1 MKKEMMNPHLNS
13 ASEVLQPAAFAF
25 RFFKSTTGFFV
36 LLAVMLLSSCEKDD
50 FDPIKKHDTILP
62 DRFKV
67 EIPSSISSAYSLKA
81 GQVDTL
87 KGNDIYQLLGA
98 YIAVGEHGAELAQ
111 NIMLS
116 IAVLN
121 LNRPL
126 ELTFI
131 SDEDGRTKKL
141 KIIENVQYEEATWHY
156 QMTISDIE
164 DGTSEIGL
172 QVFWRWDPLVG
183 IAILNPYNI
192 DRNTEEI
199 YTQTTF
205 RIDYSEAGN
214 LGYDA
219 HMIVSFS
226 GFPLPNPL
234 QNPFGLD
241 KMKMFVGKTGDQVTV
256 YGNSSHPNAKFFSNE
271 TGFNWA
277 FVAAADENL
286 DIAVAEVGLPP
297 IDLDATD
304 RETLLET
311 YSIYNV
317 LHDQILSVWPTI
329 DPEILNAYLYNTQA
343 PGYFNQNGF
352 VQAGTAPSDE
362 YLPLKNYIQNLA
374 PYNPAYILNMSIE
387 FDN

>member
-1 MKKEMMNPHLNS
+1 MKKEMKRFRLNS
-13 ASEVLQPAAFAF
+13 VTEILHPATFAF
-25 RFFKSTTGFFV
+25 RIFKSSVGLFV
-36 LLAVMLLSSCEKDD
+36 LLAVMILSSCEKDE
-50 FDPIKKHDTILP
+50 FDPFDKPDTILP

-67 EIPSSISSAYSLKA
+67 EIPSSISSAYSTKD

-87 KGNDIYQLLGA
+87 QGNDIYRHLRTF
-98 YIAVGEHGAELAQ
+98 ISVGESGAELAQ
-111 NIMLS
+111 NIMLT
-116 IAVLN
+116 IAALN
-121 LNRPL
+121 LNRPM
-126 ELTFI
+126 ELTYI
-131 SDEDGRTKKL
+131 SDDDGRTKNL
-141 KIIENVQYEEATWHY
+141 KIVENVQYEEATWHY
-156 QMTISDIE
+156 RMTISDIE
-164 DGTSEIGL
+164 DGTPEMGM

-199 YTQTTF
+199 FTETTF

-219 HMIVSFS
+219 HMFVSFS

-234 QNPFGLD
+234 QNPYGLD

-256 YGNSSHPNAKFFSNE
+256 FGNSSHPNAKFFNNE

-297 IDLDATD
+297 SDLDAAD

-317 LHDQILSVWPTI
+317 FHDQIMSVWPTI

-352 VQAGTAPSDE
+352 VQAGTGPSED
-362 YLPLKNYIQNLA
+362 YLPLKDYIQNLA
-374 PYNPAYILNMSIE
+374 PYNPASILNMNIE